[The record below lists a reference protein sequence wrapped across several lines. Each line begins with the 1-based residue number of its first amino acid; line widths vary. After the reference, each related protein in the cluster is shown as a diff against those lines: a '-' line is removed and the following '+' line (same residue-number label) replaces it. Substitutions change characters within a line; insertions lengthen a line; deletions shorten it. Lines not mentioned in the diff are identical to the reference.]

1 MKEFLSSL
9 VSVKKVDIGKAAET
23 LTLAFMDDPLSKNVF
38 QKEATRFQNLLTYF
52 KFRIKYGLRYG
63 EVYSTSNDFEGV
75 AIWLSGKKTHVSI
88 WRGMLSGGMKL
99 YGELSGELMTK
110 FNEINHYTT
119 SFRNSII
126 QPPYYQLSPIGV
138 IPEMQGKGFGGKLLK
153 PMFERFDDK
162 KIICFL
168 ETQTKKNI
176 PLYQKY
182 GFKVVKEGKIT
193 NTNLQH
199 WGMKREP
206 K

>member
-1 MKEFLSSL
+1 MVEYVSDLL
-9 VSVKKVDIGKAAET
+9 SVKKAHLYKAAKT
-23 LTLAFMDDPLSKNVF
+23 LSLAFMDDPLSIEVF
-38 QKEATRFQNLLTYF
+38 SEESTRYNNLMTYF
-52 KFRIKYGLRYG
+52 HFRINYGIKYGV
-63 EVYSTSNDFEGV
+63 VYATSEEFEGV
-75 AIWLSGKKTHVSI
+75 AVWLPGKRAHISN

-99 YGELSGELMTK
+99 YSEIGRELMTK

-138 IPEMQGKGFGGKLLK
+138 IPEMQGKGFGSKLLK

-162 KIICFL
+162 QIICFL
-168 ETQTKKNI
+168 ETQTKENI

-182 GFKVVKEGKIT
+182 GFKVLKEGEVP
-193 NTNLQH
+193 NTKLQH

>member
-1 MKEFLSSL
+1 MKEFLSNL
-9 VSVKKVDIGKAAET
+9 VSVKKVDIEKATET
-23 LTLAFMDDPLSKNVF
+23 LALAFMDDPLSNTVF
-38 QKEATRFQNLLTYF
+38 QEEATRFQNLLTYF
-52 KFRIKYGLRYG
+52 HFRIKYGLKYG

-75 AIWLSGKKTHVSI
+75 AIWLPGKKAHVSN
-88 WRGMLSGGMKL
+88 WRGMRSGGMKL
-99 YGELSGELMTK
+99 YSEIGREIITK
-110 FNEINHYTT
+110 FNEISHYTT
-119 SFRNSII
+119 SFRNSIM
-126 QPPYYQLSPIGV
+126 QPPYCQLSPIGV
-138 IPEMQGKGFGGKLLK
+138 IPEMQGKGFGSKLLK
-153 PMFERFDDK
+153 PMFDRFDDK

>member
-1 MKEFLSSL
+1 MVEYVSDLL
-9 VSVKKVDIGKAAET
+9 SVKKAHLDEAAKT
-23 LTLAFMDDPLSKNVF
+23 LSLAFMDDPLSNEVF
-38 QKEATRFQNLLTYF
+38 SEESTRYNNLMTYF
-52 KFRIKYGLRYG
+52 LFRINYGIKYG
-63 EVYSTSNDFEGV
+63 EVYATSEEFDGV
-75 AIWLSGKKTHVSI
+75 AIWLPGKRAHISN
-88 WRGMLSGGMKL
+88 WRGMLSGGIKL
-99 YGELSGELMTK
+99 YSEIGRELMTK

-138 IPEMQGKGFGGKLLK
+138 IPEMQGKGFGNKLLK

-168 ETQTKKNI
+168 ETQTEANI

-182 GFKVVKEGKIT
+182 GFRVLKEGKIP
-193 NTNLQH
+193 NTNLHH